1 MNGPTVTV
9 SHSKYRLLLFSDA
22 QDPKLIANDL
32 FCNPYHSGR
41 KLSCT
46 WLKGILMDPLELCQP
61 QMSLHTSTRPTL
73 RYHSLQFLCEMGHKN
88 NFPFFFHYIQWKK
101 FTFLHREQSTA

>member
-1 MNGPTVTV
+1 MNGPTVTI

-61 QMSLHTSTRPTL
+61 QMSLHTSTRPT
-73 RYHSLQFLCEMGHKN
+73 
-88 NFPFFFHYIQWKK
+88 
-101 FTFLHREQSTA
+101 